1 MCLAKVSKIN
11 WVLVGILSIL
21 VYWFTNPSLV
31 YAQKGQNAVMSG
43 TTSQVSSYAFVD
55 LTPYGL
61 NICQSITHAFTDYA
75 SSKRIVI
82 DARGL
87 SGTALT
93 CATGDA
99 NPWSG
104 TSLASIVLLPAGTI
118 TIYNTWIL
126 PSDTRLTGE
135 GPTLTAIQAGTGF
148 TTSTDPDIIDMGSTN
163 GICGNPVDCQAVV
176 VEHLA
181 LVNQNTSATIN
192 GIVNCCSQE
201 LSYVDD
207 LALSNITGIG
217 VEITGGGGNS
227 GPYSRL
233 AFSGSGTCINISGS
247 PQTRGVH
254 GLTCFSSGSSGALIY
269 VDAENNSF
277 DDVILQGGP
286 AQDGIRIG
294 YNSVAVSNI
303 FRNVRGY
310 GLLNVI
316 HIPNNNSNV
325 GDLTFLGTA
334 RSSGTNTITDELTSL
349 ASTPLTDANVGM
361 YLIGQAVQASGSGV
375 GYSRFTTSTS
385 ANFPT
390 WIVGPNPPINP
401 CATGSLFSCNSTL
414 GNCVSP
420 THTLWGCANGAW
432 SLIK

>member
-1 MCLAKVSKIN
+1 MRLRKTSRIN
-11 WVLVGILSIL
+11 WLLIGILSIL
-21 VYWFTNPSLV
+21 VCWFTDSPLV
-31 YAQKGQNAVMSG
+31 HAQKGQNAVMSG
-43 TTSQVSSYAFVD
+43 TTQAPSYAFVD
-55 LTPYGL
+55 ATPYGL
-61 NICQSITHAFTDYA
+61 NICKAITQAFTDY
-75 SSKRIVI
+75 SSAGKIVI

-93 CATGDA
+93 CATTDT
-99 NPWSG
+99 NPWHG

-126 PSDTRLTGE
+126 PSDTRLTGD

-148 TTSTDPDIIDMGSTN
+148 TTSTDPDIIDMGSTTGSN
-163 GICGNPVDCQAVV
+163 CGNPVDCQAVV

-227 GPYSRL
+227 GPYSHL
-233 AFSGSGTCINISGS
+233 TFSGSGTCISINGS
-247 PQTRGVH
+247 PQTRGIH
-254 GLTCFSSGSSGALIY
+254 GLTCISSGSSGALVY
-269 VDAENNSF
+269 VDARNNSLE
-277 DDVILQGGP
+277 DVYLQGGS

-294 YNSVAVSNI
+294 YNAAAGNNI
-303 FRNVRGY
+303 FLNVRGS
-310 GLLNVI
+310 GLSSVI
-316 HIPNNNSNV
+316 HIPNNSNV
-325 GDLTFLGTA
+325 SDLTFVGIT
-334 RSSGTNTITDELTSL
+334 RSSGTNTITDELTSSV
-349 ASTPLTDANVGM
+349 STPLMDTKVGM
-361 YLIGQAVQASGSGV
+361 YLIGEPVQASGFPV

-385 ANFPT
+385 VNFPT
-390 WIVGPNPPINP
+390 WIVGPNVPTNP
-401 CATGSLFSCNSTL
+401 CVTGSLFSCNSTL

-420 THTLWGCANGAW
+420 TKTLWGCAANAW
-432 SLIK
+432 NLIK